1 MSFKHVLE
9 GCLLRLDTL
18 DAQISEENPFPPLIS
33 NVVTIISAN
42 NQLRHMR
49 ILSVHRYED
58 DIVCTLERLK
68 ISKKIA

>member
-18 DAQISEENPFPPLIS
+18 HAQISEENPFPPLTS